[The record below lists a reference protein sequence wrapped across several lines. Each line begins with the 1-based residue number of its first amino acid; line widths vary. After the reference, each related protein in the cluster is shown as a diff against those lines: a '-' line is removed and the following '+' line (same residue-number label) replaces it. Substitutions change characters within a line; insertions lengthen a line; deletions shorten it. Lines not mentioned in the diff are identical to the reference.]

1 MSETSNS
8 INTPPAEDFNT
19 TALQGSMQ
27 QVLADNIGKYVTVEF
42 LIGTDLLQTK
52 TGYIYDVGIG
62 YLALYDDLT
71 TNYIVCDV
79 FAIKFV
85 TFIAPVNRPN
95 PGQTLQQAIE
105 EGNKSGTTSGATSS
119 GTTGAAN
126 GQTTTSNRANAQAAF
141 NYAKRKARR

>member
-1 MSETSNS
+1 MSENTNSNS
-8 INTPPAEDFNT
+8 ISTPPREDFNT
-19 TALQGSMQ
+19 TGLQGSMQ

-62 YLALYDDLT
+62 YLALYDDVT

-85 TFIAPVNRPN
+85 TFIAPINRPN
-95 PGQTLQQAIE
+95 PSGTLQQSLQ
-105 EGNKSGTTSGATSS
+105 EGNKSNTGSGSS
-119 GTTGAAN
+119 GSTTAQTTGA
-126 GQTTTSNRANAQAAF
+126 NRMNSQAAF